1 MFLNHSP
8 SPFLL
13 GSIIFVKK
21 LRGLDRL
28 KVVEDLG
35 AFTSKVK
42 PRLPPKLPR
51 SSCALV
57 FRGERLS
64 WADSTGA
71 CWNKGAL
78 GPVFLSKRVAFFFW
92 KGSQWKKTP
101 MKFVEHF
108 GTLRGFGVVF
118 QKHPCFQ
125 GWCCFFKFQ
134 GMYIYSM
141 FSFFI
146 YMYIYLHI
154 DRVSSV
160 WGSSHCDR
168 DNMK

>member
-1 MFLNHSP
+1 MFKRNHSFQNKTFRFFP
-8 SPFLL
+8 TCDLVFARLFFFET
-13 GSIIFVKK
+13 GSTA
-21 LRGLDRL
+21 RGSDRL

-35 AFTSKVK
+35 AFTSRVK
-42 PRLPPKLPR
+42 PRLPPKPPR

-146 YMYIYLHI
+146 YIYIFTY
-154 DRVSSV
+154 R
-160 WGSSHCDR
+160 
-168 DNMK
+168 